1 MDKIWIILKSEFM
14 RRVRSKG
21 FILTTL
27 LGPAAMIGFMVVIG
41 FVTVKA
47 MTGDTRTIAVIDD
60 TGVLLERLLEEENGQ
75 HMLVAAEAPVDSV
88 RQAVLR
94 GDFDGYL
101 ELPTDLLSGEGR
113 PTYYALD
120 GGGFNLENWLENR
133 IEHALEEHRMSEK
146 NVDPE
151 VLEIL
156 KTHVSL
162 NNVKLTETGEE
173 AGNTEFYSIL
183 GFIMGFLIY
192 IAMLIY
198 GSVVMY
204 GVIEE
209 KTTRVVE
216 VIVSSVRP
224 FHLLMGKVL
233 GIGAMGLV
241 QMVSWAALMVAGM
254 AFAGPIVS
262 LFLDPAAL
270 NLPDAAS
277 QQEVLAAA
285 DITLPSLS
293 IDVFVWFVLF
303 FLAGYL
309 LYAGLFAA
317 VGAMVEQQQDT
328 QGLVLPVMMPIIL
341 SIVFIQPVLE
351 SPHSPLAVVLSL
363 IPLTSPIPMVVRL
376 AVTEIPFWE
385 VLLSFTLLLGGF
397 IGTIWI
403 SSRIYRV
410 GILMYGKKA
419 SFKDLV
425 RWFRYA

>member
-1 MDKIWIILKSEFM
+1 MNKTLIILKSEFM
-14 RRVRSKG
+14 RRVSSKT

-27 LGPAAMIGFMVVIG
+27 LGPVTLIAFFVVIG
-41 FVTVKA
+41 FVMASA
-47 MTGDTRTIAVIDD
+47 MEGDTRTIAVVDE
-60 TGVLLERLLEEENGQ
+60 TGVLLDRLLEEESSQ
-75 HMLVAAEAPVDSV
+75 HTLVAADAPADSA
-88 RQAVLR
+88 REAVLR

-101 ELPTDLLSGEGR
+101 VLPQALLTGEDR
-113 PTYYALD
+113 PTYYALE
-120 GGGFNLENWLENR
+120 GGGFNLDNYLENR
-133 IEHALEEHRMSEK
+133 IERALEEHRMSEQ
-146 NVDPE
+146 NVSPE

-156 KTHVSL
+156 KTQVSV
-162 NNVKLTETGEE
+162 NNVKLTEAGEE
-173 AGNTEFYSIL
+173 AGDSRLYGAI
-183 GFIMGFLIY
+183 GGIMGFLIY

-198 GSVVMY
+198 GTVVMY

-224 FHLLMGKVL
+224 FDLLMGKVL

-241 QMVSWAALMVAGM
+241 QMTVWAVLMLGGLT
-254 AFAGPIVS
+254 FAGSIVS
-262 LFLDPAAL
+262 MFLDPTAL
-270 NLPDAAS
+270 NLPEAAS

-293 IDVFVWFVLF
+293 FDVFIWFVLF
-303 FLAGYL
+303 FLFGYL

-328 QGLVLPVMMPIIL
+328 QGILLPVMMPIIL
-341 SIVFIQPVLE
+341 SIMFIQPVLE
-351 SPHSPLAVVLSL
+351 SPHSALAVVLSL
-363 IPLTSPIPMVVRL
+363 IPFTSPIPMVVRL
-376 AVTEIPFWE
+376 AVTEVPIWE
-385 VLLSFTLLLGGF
+385 VLLSFSLLVGGF
-397 IGTIWI
+397 VGTIWV

-419 SFKDLV
+419 SFKDLI